1 MEQLRGRFLVVDG
14 PDGGGK
20 TTQLNALQSAFE
32 AAGLEVVRAVEPGGT
47 DIGKHIREILLHRKN
62 LPLAP
67 MCELLSPLFS
77 YQRKRSHFAL
87 SPMCETLLF
96 MASRAQLMA
105 ETVNPALERGAVVLC
120 DRFIS
125 STLAYQA
132 PLGIAP
138 AMIVSLGQTAIG
150 GRWPDLTLI
159 LDVPVDVG
167 MTRVGNQRDRVE
179 SRGDDYHSRVRDGF
193 VRLGEVYP
201 TPVVCIDAVGEIPD
215 ITARILAAIEA
226 AIVELSC

>member
-1 MEQLRGRFLVVDG
+1 MDG

-20 TTQLNALQSAFE
+20 TTQLGALQATLE

-47 DIGKHIREILLHRKN
+47 DTGKQIREILLHRKD
-62 LPLAP
+62 LA
-67 MCELLSPLFS
+67 L
-77 YQRKRSHFAL
+77 A
-87 SPMCETLLF
+87 PMCETLLF

-105 ETVNPALERGAVVLC
+105 ETINPALERGAVVLC

-125 STLAYQA
+125 ATLAYQGA
-132 PLGIAP
+132 LGVDR
-138 AMIVSLGQTAIG
+138 AMIVSLGETAIG

-167 MTRVGNQRDRVE
+167 MGRVGKQRDRME

-193 VRLGEVYP
+193 CALDEVYP
-201 TPVVCIDAVGEIPD
+201 APVVCVDAVGEIA
-215 ITARILAAIEA
+215 TVSERVLAAVQA
-226 AIVELSC
+226 ACKAEDAC